1 MGSNLI
7 WAAACFDFA
16 QFEPDRRP
24 IRAPIVNFFL
34 KVSKTE
40 HQPDVAM
47 RHDRSIT
54 AL

>member
-1 MGSNLI
+1 LK
-7 WAAACFDFA
+7 AAVACFDFA
-16 QFEPDRRP
+16 QFEPDSRP
-24 IRAPIVNFFL
+24 IRKPIVNFFS

-40 HQPDVAM
+40 QQTGVAT